1 MKRSNLPPLVS
12 PRLED
17 ARPRLRSFGLVL
29 LLGFLGVELALALW
43 SVVRAP
49 DILGRDDNPRL
60 IAAEQRIRR
69 GQIVDTNNEVL
80 AESINQNDSLRRY
93 YPDAAAGPAVGYYSL
108 RHGTSGIEAG
118 YDDVLRGD
126 SANAWTDYWQKEVLH
141 LPSEGHDLRLTLD
154 AQWQRAADALMGERT
169 GAVIL
174 VSVPDVAIRAM
185 VSHPSYDPNTLDERF
200 ELLSDDERA
209 PLLNRAT
216 QGQYQP
222 GLILQPFILTKA
234 LEHRIAQFGEVIGDA
249 AASIAVD
256 GQVVGCEEDPPA
268 EATWPDVLRARCPG
282 PMAALGSAL
291 GAGRLQSAFLEL
303 GLTTVPNVPIAAEA
317 SDDASITDPRLAAV
331 GQDQLTVS
339 PLQILL
345 AWVALANG
353 GVLSDAQLVGAVS
366 TKVGAWQPVTADGSV
381 ARVVPDSLATDIL
394 SALTK
399 ENGLVEH
406 SSRVLSGPQG
416 TTNSWYL
423 GLAPAAAPRYAVAVV
438 VEDSGEADEAV
449 TVGRSL
455 LRHVLNPVGT
465 P

>member
-1 MKRSNLPPLVS
+1 MKLRYRPPLVS
-12 PRLED
+12 PGVED

-29 LLGFLGVELALALW
+29 LLGFLALELTLALW

-49 DILGRDDNPRL
+49 DILVRDDNPRV

-69 GQIVDTNNEVL
+69 GQIVDTNNEIL
-80 AESINQNDSLRRY
+80 AVTVSENDNLRRY
-93 YPDAAAGPAVGYYSL
+93 YPSTVGGPAVGYYSL

-126 SANAWTDYWQKEVLH
+126 GVNAWTDYWRKEMLH
-141 LPSEGHDLRLTLD
+141 LPSEGDNVRLTLD
-154 AQWQRAADALMGERT
+154 ARWQRAADALMGDRS

-174 VSVPDVAIRAM
+174 ASVPDAAIRAM
-185 VSHPSYDPNTLDERF
+185 VSHPGYDPNTLDERF
-200 ELLSDDERA
+200 EQLSDDERA

-222 GLILQPFILTKA
+222 GLILQPFILTTA
-234 LEHRIAQFGEVIGDA
+234 LEHRIVQFGEMVADA
-249 AASIAVD
+249 AEGIAVD
-256 GQVVGCEEDPPA
+256 GRVVGCEQVPPD

-282 PMAALGSAL
+282 PMATL
-291 GAGRLQSAFLEL
+291 GASLGAEGLQSAFLEL
-303 GLTTVPNVPIAAEA
+303 GLSTVPKLPIAAEA
-317 SDDASITDPRLAAV
+317 SDDARIADPRLAAV
-331 GQDQLTVS
+331 GQDRLTVS

-366 TKVGAWQPVTADGSV
+366 NEEGAWEPVTVDGS
-381 ARVVPDSLATDIL
+381 ATRVMPDSLATRML
-394 SALTK
+394 SALTT
-399 ENGLVEH
+399 EDGLVEH
-406 SSRVLSGPQG
+406 SSRALSGPEG

-423 GLAPAAAPRYAVAVV
+423 GLAPAAAPRYAVVVV

-455 LRHVLNPVGT
+455 LRHVMNPAGT
-465 P
+465 Q